1 LMAHDVPLGCAPDEY
16 DDLISGTC
24 SHLPYHMDGAE
35 FLFIDKGVHK
45 DISGEIIKITN
56 KDKIRLNSSLIERQ
70 VYQGNQ
76 QPSLFDAQYT
86 SSIANTTNHGIHWL
100 DGNKQVIE

>member
-1 LMAHDVPLGCAPDEY
+1 MRNLRVAITWMGLSFY
-16 DDLISGTC
+16 LLI
-24 SHLPYHMDGAE
+24 
-35 FLFIDKGVHK
+35 KVHK

>member
-1 LMAHDVPLGCAPDEY
+1 MNSASLDN
-16 DDLISGTC
+16 LISSVKIKGNGKGVGVKFKNTTG
-24 SHLPYHMDGAE
+24 STQLSGMRFEKLESSYHMDGAE

-86 SSIANTTNHGIHWL
+86 
-100 DGNKQVIE
+100 